1 MVSLRRKILAVTFF
15 VLGMSL
21 LWFGQEIFTF
31 CTEII
36 KSITIDGIY
45 RLIWIPLLAG
55 LQKLRVESS
64 FRLILFLVCMYLA
77 VAGLFG
83 WMPFAE
89 KSDFAPYCFEVNDFL
104 GEHNLAYPNMG
115 DSMQTGSILSLPC
128 PVPLGQNARIELS
141 CLAHPVENVTVGS
154 LPVGDHLGDDV
165 SFNNTDTD
173 VEVANSPPAGNS
185 TVVTVPLGD
194 STDNASSSNSPKHSG
209 PKLSIVF
216 HECSP
221 TGEKVSANGNTE
233 DAESSSATD
242 GPDILTTLIMLAGV
256 YFVIS

>member
-1 MVSLRRKILAVTFF
+1 
-15 VLGMSL
+15 
-21 LWFGQEIFTF
+21 
-31 CTEII
+31 
-36 KSITIDGIY
+36 
-45 RLIWIPLLAG
+45 
-55 LQKLRVESS
+55 
-64 FRLILFLVCMYLA
+64 MYLA

-141 CLAHPVENVTVGS
+141 CLVPTVENAEVDS
-154 LPVGDHLGDDV
+154 LSVGDHLGDDV

-173 VEVANSPPAGNS
+173 VEVASSPPAGNS
-185 TVVTVPLGD
+185 TVVTVPLGN
-194 STDNASSSNSPKHSG
+194 SADNVSPPVQLG

-221 TGEKVSANGNTE
+221 TGVNESGNE

-242 GPDILTTLIMLAGV
+242 GPEILTMFIMLAGV